1 MSANTYYI
9 VNGVFEFSRIELQD
23 FVADII
29 RNNPNVIVNLWIWDD
44 RKTLEDN
51 VRLNAC
57 RYARQLGFEVINIY
71 SKKYK
76 KESEA
81 NR

>member
-1 MSANTYYI
+1 MNAQYI
-9 VNGVFEFSRIELQD
+9 INGVLEFSRKELQD
-23 FVADII
+23 FVAEII
-29 RNNPNVIVNLWIWDD
+29 RNNPNVTINLWIWDD

-71 SKKYK
+71 SKSYK
-76 KESEA
+76 KEREV
-81 NR
+81 NK